1 MISPILFYG
10 QPFILGFGIASILC
24 FLFIK
29 FFKIFPL
36 SNKRKSKRHI
46 HKNNISRFGGV
57 TIITAFIS
65 TLLYNEYI
73 FFDNIVWSLIVGGIV
88 ILFFGIIDD
97 IKPLSW
103 QTQIFS
109 QVAIVLLIFIMGVRA
124 EFITNPFGDV
134 IWLVHDSTPI
144 WSLLFMLI
152 WMLVIMNAVNW
163 SDGIDG
169 LAGGIVLIAAVT
181 LFVIS
186 LQPNV
191 MQPPIAIITIILAGS
206 VLGFLIFNLP
216 PAKIFAGSSGA
227 FFMGYAIALL
237 AIAAG
242 AKIGT
247 TLLVLAVPLVDAIWV
262 VWHRIRSG
270 KSIFRSDKQH
280 LHHRLLDRGWSV
292 RQILMLYYSV
302 TIFSAG
308 IAIATQT
315 IGKLIALII
324 FCIMIIIF
332 FLFLSYDTNKKQ
344 NYI

>member
-10 QPFILGFGIASILC
+10 QPFVLGFGIASVLC

-29 FFKIFPL
+29 LFKIFPL

-109 QVAIVLLIFIMGVRA
+109 QVAIVLLIFIMGVRT